1 MYKPGPL
8 NLEYSM
14 LIIRPLSSCIVMKQV
29 HRDLKLIIAEGLVDF
44 YLCSVGFFSSC
55 RRDDAVQSFVL
66 SHDTF
71 LELKEKLR

>member
-1 MYKPGPL
+1 MV
-8 NLEYSM
+8 
-14 LIIRPLSSCIVMKQV
+14 IKQV
-29 HRDLKLIIAEGLVDF
+29 HRDLKLISAEFLFDF
-44 YLCSVGFFSSC
+44 YLSSIGVSSSY

>member
-1 MYKPGPL
+1 
-8 NLEYSM
+8 M
-14 LIIRPLSSCIVMKQV
+14 LIIRHLSSCMVIKQV
-29 HRDLKLIIAEGLVDF
+29 HRDLKLISAECLVDF
-44 YLCSVGFFSSC
+44 YLVSSIGVSSSY

>member
-1 MYKPGPL
+1 MP
-8 NLEYSM
+8 
-14 LIIRPLSSCIVMKQV
+14 IIRHLSSCMVIKQV
-29 HRDLKLIIAEGLVDF
+29 HRDLKLISAECLFDF
-44 YLCSVGFFSSC
+44 YLSSIGVSSSY